1 MIRKFRIFT
10 LLVVFSFFLF
20 SISCGKK
27 TSSQSSK
34 TQSKKTEE
42 REKNNEESSK
52 TQENVNNTQDAL
64 AQIQQFTEKMKKA
77 SEEQLGGKIVV
88 LGEKKLNDVLP
99 EVSGWKIDG
108 KPYFEKSKFGAMETS
123 TIDANYVNG
132 EKNVHVKITDTGT
145 AASMLSFLKMAISM
159 HISNET
165 SDGYERVIEL
175 KGFKGIEKYN
185 KNDKTGEITLLVNDR
200 FIVEVSGSEGVS
212 IDTLKEFLSK
222 TKLSDLK

>member
-1 MIRKFRIFT
+1 MRKN
-10 LLVVFSFFLF
+10 LLYAFIMVLVFVFVF

-27 TSSQSSK
+27 SNVSEKKEEVKKAEEAKKGESET
-34 TQSKKTEE
+34 TQSQ
-42 REKNNEESSK
+42 KNA
-52 TQENVNNTQDAL
+52 NTPQDAL
-64 AQIQQFTEKMKKA
+64 AQIQQFTERMKKA
-77 SEEQLGGKIVV
+77 SEEQLGGKIIV
-88 LGEKKLNDVLP
+88 LDEDKMKSVLP

-123 TIDANYVNG
+123 TMDATYING
-132 EKNVHVKITDTGT
+132 DKSVTVKITDTGT

-165 SDGYERVIEL
+165 SDGYERVIDF
-175 KGFKGIEKYN
+175 KGYKGIEKFN

-222 TKLSDLK
+222 TKLSNLK